1 MKRLLFLCNRGIVS
15 GPMAKALFQHMGPSL
30 LLNWEVTNVIGLC
43 YDNNKGVGTMTILF
57 VMLMIQWLWWWISV
71 IITRRRSMLQPHI
84 LDITKRQISA
94 AMGIL
99 AIIKILPQVACLAT
113 STGLSIEER
122 DSPKVVALMQVRSL
136 PPWSTPV
143 KPETLIKKRTRIT
156 WYFLCI
162 FQKYAVPYTESSPR
176 RVTRKAIASCTFVL
190 ASDPG
195 DLQRW
200 FAFFCF

>member
-1 MKRLLFLCNRGIVS
+1 
-15 GPMAKALFQHMGPSL
+15 
-30 LLNWEVTNVIGLC
+30 
-43 YDNNKGVGTMTILF
+43 
-57 VMLMIQWLWWWISV
+57 
-71 IITRRRSMLQPHI
+71 MLQPHI
-84 LDITKRQISA
+84 LDITKRQTHV

-122 DSPKVVALMQVRSL
+122 DSPKVVALMQVESL
-136 PPWSTPV
+136 PPTSMV
-143 KPETLIKKRTRIT
+143 NSSVTRNAHQEKDKD
-156 WYFLCI
+156 YLMLPI

-195 DLQRW
+195 DLQRC
-200 FAFFCF
+200 FAFFLRFK

>member
-1 MKRLLFLCNRGIVS
+1 M
-15 GPMAKALFQHMGPSL
+15 
-30 LLNWEVTNVIGLC
+30 
-43 YDNNKGVGTMTILF
+43 
-57 VMLMIQWLWWWISV
+57 
-71 IITRRRSMLQPHI
+71 QPHI
-84 LDITKRQISA
+84 LDITKRHTHV

-122 DSPKVVALMQVRSL
+122 DSPKVVALMQVRTLPSL
-136 PPWSTPV
+136 QCIANTSV
-143 KPETLIKKRTRIT
+143 TRNAHQEKDKD
-156 WYFLCI
+156 YSMLPI

-195 DLQRW
+195 DLQR
-200 FAFFCF
+200 

>member
-1 MKRLLFLCNRGIVS
+1 
-15 GPMAKALFQHMGPSL
+15 
-30 LLNWEVTNVIGLC
+30 
-43 YDNNKGVGTMTILF
+43 
-57 VMLMIQWLWWWISV
+57 
-71 IITRRRSMLQPHI
+71 MLQPHI
-84 LDITKRQISA
+84 LDITKRQISV

-122 DSPKVVALMQVRSL
+122 DSAKVVALMQVRSL
-136 PPWSTPV
+136 PSLQCIANTSV
-143 KPETLIKKRTRIT
+143 TRNAHQEKDKD
-156 WYFLCI
+156 YLMLPI

-195 DLQRW
+195 DLQRC
-200 FAFFCF
+200 FAFFLRFK

>member
-1 MKRLLFLCNRGIVS
+1 
-15 GPMAKALFQHMGPSL
+15 
-30 LLNWEVTNVIGLC
+30 
-43 YDNNKGVGTMTILF
+43 
-57 VMLMIQWLWWWISV
+57 
-71 IITRRRSMLQPHI
+71 MLQPHI
-84 LDITKRQISA
+84 LDITKRQTHV

-136 PPWSTPV
+136 PATSMV
-143 KPETLIKKRTRIT
+143 NSSVTRNAHQEKDKD
-156 WYFLCI
+156 YLMLPI

-195 DLQRW
+195 DLQRC
-200 FAFFCF
+200 FAFFLRFK